1 MELLYAM
8 WDNLIIRTALFGW
21 FVAQFL
27 KVVVDICKSG
37 TFDIK
42 RFIGGS
48 GGMPSSHT
56 SLVVSTCIAVL
67 EREGPYS
74 STFALSVV
82 LAGVVM
88 YDAIGVRRAAGEHA
102 RMINA
107 LVDEWDWSNPALM
120 GTRLKELLGHT
131 PLEVCAGAVVGVIVG
146 LVMNPPF

>member
-1 MELLYAM
+1 MELIGAM
-8 WDNLIIRTALFGW
+8 WDNSIIRTAIVGW

-27 KVVVDICKSG
+27 KVLVDIWKTG
-37 TFDIK
+37 KFDIK

-56 SLVVSTCIAVL
+56 SLVISTCIAVL
-67 EREGPYS
+67 AREGPHS
-74 STFALSVV
+74 SIFALSVV

-107 LVDEWDWSNPALM
+107 LVDEWDWNNPLLM

-131 PLEVCAGAVVGVIVG
+131 PLEVCAGAVVGLIVG
-146 LVMNPPF
+146 ILMN